1 MIRKLLMSVKAVRVG
16 DIGTAHDGY
25 PQTPIITG
33 SPTVKFDGIPAAR
46 LGDALAPHDK
56 PKHPKHPRSI
66 ISGSST
72 VFIDGKAAAI
82 TGGSVSCGGVLVGG
96 GTVYIGTQTSKV
108 NSITLASIPT
118 FDEQIRLVDKNN
130 KVLVNLPYYIETNT
144 GAIYKGISDSHG
156 KLDRVTTEGKGAYT
170 LYLGVKALEKW

>member
-1 MIRKLLMSVKAVRVG
+1 MSVKAVRVG

-33 SPTVKFDGIPAAR
+33 SSTVKFDGIPAAR
-46 LGDALAPHDK
+46 LGDALAPHSK
-56 PKHPKHPRSI
+56 PKHPIHSRSI
-66 ISGSST
+66 ASGSST

-96 GTVYIGTQTSKV
+96 GTVYIGTQTSNV
-108 NSITLASIPT
+108 NSIPLASIPT
-118 FDEQIRLVDKNN
+118 FDEQIRLIDKNN
-130 KVLVNLPYYIETNT
+130 KVLVNVPYYIETNS
-144 GAIYKGISDSHG
+144 GAIYKGISDRNG
-156 KLDRVTTEGKGAYT
+156 KLDRVPTEGKGAYT